1 MHHAVALLFDLVQ
14 PHRHTAAL
22 PRSLAVLPRVL
33 QKRANTDTRTGGGT
47 KGSSPARQTRH
58 GRTAS
63 RLCVAC
69 NVRRTRPMCVQNV
82 PGAVCLVCGGATFPR
97 RTHIFGTSVVCSNM
111 QRQRGRFVFNI
122 VLLVTLSCESSLY
135 RRIGCDECAFAC
147 CLAPNTCF
155 IQGRL
160 LAEVRR
166 RCVN

>member
-1 MHHAVALLFDLVQ
+1 MHHVVLLLFPPRTALQ
-14 PHRHTAAL
+14 PPCCAPAFLGCAPMRPPEGQTPTREPVEA
-22 PRSLAVLPRVL
+22 PR
-33 QKRANTDTRTGGGT
+33 D
-47 KGSSPARQTRH
+47 PARQTRH

-63 RLCVAC
+63 RFCVAC

-82 PGAVCLVCGGATFPR
+82 PGAVCVVCGGATFPR
-97 RTHIFGTSVVCSNM
+97 RTHIFGTSVLGSNM
-111 QRQRGRFVFNI
+111 HRQRDRFVFNI
-122 VLLVTLSCESSLY
+122 VLLVTLSCESSLD

>member
-1 MHHAVALLFDLVQ
+1 
-14 PHRHTAAL
+14 
-22 PRSLAVLPRVL
+22 
-33 QKRANTDTRTGGGT
+33 
-47 KGSSPARQTRH
+47 
-58 GRTAS
+58 
-63 RLCVAC
+63 
-69 NVRRTRPMCVQNV
+69 MCVQNV